1 MAVKVTGFFE
11 SPQTGLLYDSPL
23 LVLVPQLQYVNQ
35 IIMDVIV
42 GGNGAITYQSID
54 KATLTYDPLITD
66 PYIQLI
72 DALDTFVIN
81 DVKDANP
88 TNSAATFTKA

>member
-11 SPQTGLLYDSPL
+11 STQTGLLYDSPL

-35 IIMDVIV
+35 IVMDVIV
-42 GGNGAITYQSID
+42 GGNGTITYQSID

-81 DVKDANP
+81 DLKDANP
-88 TNSAATFTKA
+88 TNSASTFTKA